1 VAIEIENHELVPEHR
16 KMEEDEINE
25 LLEEFNI
32 DKSDLPELTTDDAMT
47 KRIDVEPGD
56 VIEINRESPTA
67 GETTYYRRVTEE

>member
-16 KMEEDEINE
+16 TMEEDEINE

-32 DKSDLPELTTDDAMT
+32 NKSDLPEMTTDDAMT

-56 VIEINRESPTA
+56 VVEITRDSPTA
-67 GETTYYRRVTEE
+67 GETTYYRRVTEA

>member
-1 VAIEIENHELVPEHR
+1 MAIEIENHELVPEHR

-32 DKSDLPELTTDDAMT
+32 DKSDLPELKTDDAMT

-56 VIEINRESPTA
+56 VLEITRESPTA

>member
-1 VAIEIENHELVPEHR
+1 MAIEIENHELVPEHR

-56 VIEINRESPTA
+56 VIEITRESPTA